1 MTETFYDLGLHPELL
16 QAVDE
21 LGYKTPSPIQ
31 EQAIPLLLEGAD
43 VLGQAQTGTGK
54 TAAFSLPM
62 LQNMDMDARGIQAL
76 VMTPTR
82 ELAGQVCTSIYEY
95 GKHLNIR
102 ALPIYGGTSYD
113 RQLRR
118 LEKGVQ
124 IVVGTPGRL
133 LDLIKKRALD
143 LSTVQY
149 VVLDEADE
157 MLKMGFIEDV
167 EAILSAVPRQRQTA
181 LFSATFSGEVRRLAD
196 QYMNDPISVTVAR
209 KQVTVP
215 QIEQRHYLVN
225 QASKVVALSRLLET
239 ENLSSILIFTRT
251 RAGSSE
257 LAEQLLERGFI
268 ADALHGE
275 LNQSAR
281 EAILRRFR
289 SGSLPILVA
298 TDVVARGVDINDVSH
313 VINYDMP
320 YDPEDYVHRIG
331 RTGRAGRD
339 GIAITL
345 VTPRETRRLKDVE
358 RYTRKSV
365 PRMEIPKLE
374 TVREHRDRRFF
385 EGIGDALTN
394 ADLQDELN
402 IVLAMREEGFDPEH
416 IAAAAIR
423 MARADELNRPVEHLK
438 PVKERKG
445 RSSNGRRGSDRG
457 DRRGAPRRRR
467 SNEREK
473 GMVRLKINVGNKH
486 GIRPRDIVGGIAG
499 ETGIPG
505 KAIGAIDI
513 QDNFT
518 YFDVKDSH
526 VDNVLD
532 KMKHRNLRGKNVDLQ
547 RA

>member
-1 MTETFYDLGLHPELL
+1 M
-16 QAVDE
+16 
-21 LGYKTPSPIQ
+21 
-31 EQAIPLLLEGAD
+31 
-43 VLGQAQTGTGK
+43 
-54 TAAFSLPM
+54 
-62 LQNMDMDARGIQAL
+62 
-76 VMTPTR
+76 
-82 ELAGQVCTSIYEY
+82 
-95 GKHLNIR
+95 
-102 ALPIYGGTSYD
+102 
-113 RQLRR
+113 
-118 LEKGVQ
+118 
-124 IVVGTPGRL
+124 
-133 LDLIKKRALD
+133 IKKRALN

-167 EAILSAVPRQRQTA
+167 EAILSSVPRRRQTA
-181 LFSATFSGEVRRLAD
+181 LFSATLSDEVRRLSD
-196 QYMNDPISVTVAR
+196 KYMNDPVSVTIAR
-209 KQVTVP
+209 QQVTVP
-215 QIEQRHYLVN
+215 QIEQRYYMVN
-225 QASKVVALSRLLET
+225 QESKVVALSRLLET

-251 RAGSSE
+251 RAGSSQ
-257 LAEQLLERGFI
+257 LAEQLLERGFT

-358 RYTRKSV
+358 RFTRKPV
-365 PRMEIPKLE
+365 PRLEIPKLE

-385 EGIGDALTN
+385 DGIGEALTKD
-394 ADLQDELN
+394 DLQEELN

-416 IAAAAIR
+416 VAAAAIR
-423 MARADELNRPVEHLK
+423 MARADELSRPVEHLK
-438 PVKERKG
+438 PVKEYKS

-457 DRRGAPRRRR
+457 DRGGRAPRRRR
-467 SNEREK
+467 SNEREQ
-473 GMVRLKINVGNKH
+473 GMVRLKINVGNNQ

-513 QDNFT
+513 QDNIT
-518 YFDVKDSH
+518 YFDVKDAH